1 MITELHKNN
10 GEKIYYNEDTN
21 VKFVWDNRIKFNP
34 IIEALVK
41 TSKEPE
47 VKKQPHSLR
56 GFLSIFDK

>member
-21 VKFVWDNRIKFNP
+21 VKFVWDNQIKFNP
-34 IIEALVK
+34 IIEAPVK
-41 TSKEPE
+41 TNKEPE
-47 VKKQPHSLR
+47 IKKQPHSLR